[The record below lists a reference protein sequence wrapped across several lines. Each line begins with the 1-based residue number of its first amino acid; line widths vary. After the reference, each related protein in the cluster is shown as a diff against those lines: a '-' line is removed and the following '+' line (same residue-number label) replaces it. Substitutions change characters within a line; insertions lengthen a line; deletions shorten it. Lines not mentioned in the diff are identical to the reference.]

1 MNTWILDAID
11 PLFFGDGRSVGTGE
25 VNGRALPPPQ
35 VIAGLART
43 RQGLDSNGAWV
54 GDPDQAKRI
63 AVQGPFPALLSHDGS
78 VEEWLFPRPADAL
91 LLEEGGLRRL
101 VPLDLT
107 SWGLRSNLPGAD
119 LAPVGLAVPDLSK
132 PKRMNALW
140 RWSEV
145 ERWLSNPDAPGEIR
159 GIAAPPLETRS
170 HVAIDPATGRALDG
184 ALFSTAGRRMVT
196 EEDTE
201 ATDRRPT
208 IAHVRSIGIGLQTTA
223 RIQAGAAPAGGERRM
238 VHWRQTTLPLPSAP
252 EAVLKSAEG
261 GAVRV
266 VLATPAIFQHGWCP
280 ERLFD
285 APPGSALVA
294 ASVGRAEVV
303 SGWDFAT
310 NRARPTRR
318 CAPSGS
324 VYFLRLGGDSAARR
338 AWAETAWLQPRSDSD
353 TDRLDGYGSV
363 LLGAWDGKLTPP
375 APSTRSR

>member
-1 MNTWILDAID
+1 MTTWILDAID

-35 VIAGLART
+35 VVAGLARS

-63 AVQGPFPALLSHDGS
+63 AVQGPFPALLNRDGS
-78 VEEWLFPRPADAL
+78 VKEWLFPKPADAL
-91 LLEEGGLRRL
+91 LLEGGLRRL

-107 SWGLRSNLPGAD
+107 DWGLRSNLPEAV
-119 LAPVGLAVPDLSK
+119 LAPVGLAVPDPSK
-132 PKRMNALW
+132 PKPMKALW
-140 RWSEV
+140 RWSEM

-159 GIAAPPLETRS
+159 GVAAPPLETRF
-170 HVAIDPATGRALDG
+170 HIAIDPATGRARDG

-201 ATDRRPT
+201 ATDWRLS
-208 IAHVRSIGIGLQTTA
+208 IARICSIGIGLQTSA

-238 VHWRQTTLPLPSAP
+238 VHWRQSTVSLPSAP

-266 VLATPAIFQHGWCP
+266 VLATPAVFQHGWRP